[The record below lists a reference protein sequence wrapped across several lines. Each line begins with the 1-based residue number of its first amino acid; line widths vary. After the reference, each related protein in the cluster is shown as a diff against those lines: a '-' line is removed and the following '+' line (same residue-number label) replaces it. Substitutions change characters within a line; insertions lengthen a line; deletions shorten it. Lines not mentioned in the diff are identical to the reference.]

1 MRAPLPRSRRLGC
14 AVALL
19 ALALTSAACSHD
31 PGRQLAEPDPELT
44 ATSPPTTAPPNT
56 LAPFL
61 SVTSPAFDVNATIPP
76 RFTCD
81 GADVSPPLTIADVPA
96 DAESL
101 VLALTDPQAGDF
113 VHWVMADVAPTTT
126 NLAAGEVPPGAV
138 LYPNDYGDRAYAGP
152 CPPEG
157 ETHDYVFTVYVLPP
171 SAVEFVGPDE
181 TNGAG
186 LIDTVARLANTS
198 AALTANYQ
206 RAGGG

>member
-19 ALALTSAACSHD
+19 VLVLAVPACSSED
-31 PGRQLAEPDPELT
+31 GRQLAEPDPDLT
-44 ATSPPTTAPPNT
+44 ATTPPTTAPATT

-61 SVTSPAFDVNATIPP
+61 SLSSPAVQVDGVLPT

-81 GADVSPPLTIADVPA
+81 GEDVSPPLAIANVPA
-96 DAESL
+96 TADGL
-101 VLALTDPQAGDF
+101 VLALTDPDADEF
-113 VHWVMADVAPTTT
+113 VHWVVADIAPTTT
-126 NLAAGEVPPGAV
+126 ELAAGVMPPGAV
-138 LYPNDYGDRAYAGP
+138 VYPNDFGNPTYDGP

-157 ETHDYVFTVYVLPP
+157 ETHSYVFTLYVLSP

-186 LIDTVARLANTS
+186 LIDTVSRLATTS
-198 AALTANYQ
+198 SAFTVTYQ
-206 RAGGG
+206 RAG